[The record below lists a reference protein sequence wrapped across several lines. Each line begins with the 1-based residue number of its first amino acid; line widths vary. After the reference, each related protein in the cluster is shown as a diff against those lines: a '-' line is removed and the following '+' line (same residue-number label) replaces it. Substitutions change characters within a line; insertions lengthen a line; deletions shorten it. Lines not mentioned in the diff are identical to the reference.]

1 MDILK
6 QLRYFDHKSFHQI
19 PDLGL
24 TLFSDYVRCAK
35 KEKCISRI
43 LGNIFRAIEDQ

>member
-35 KEKCISRI
+35 KRKIMR
-43 LGNIFRAIEDQ
+43 NV